1 MAHHLIKLILQQLK
15 QTMQSMSKREI
26 FNYLSTWTVIA
37 EQA

>member
-15 QTMQSMSKREI
+15 QTMQSMSQREM
-26 FNYLSTWTVIA
+26 FNYLSAWSVIA